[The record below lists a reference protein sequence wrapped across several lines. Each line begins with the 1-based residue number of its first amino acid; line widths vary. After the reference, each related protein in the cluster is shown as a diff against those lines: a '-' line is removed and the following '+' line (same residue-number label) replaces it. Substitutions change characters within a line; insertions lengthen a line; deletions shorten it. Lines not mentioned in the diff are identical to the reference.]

1 MTKVYISEDLGLLK
15 KQHEKEPEAEYW
27 LLNGEDDVVYPD
39 WINCDEDTFTEPLRE
54 YAKLPQVMTKIFE
67 KHPVKEIIGSV
78 NVPVLDENEQP
89 VLNEDGTVKVTVD
102 EGVVMT
108 EMTFEYEV
116 LTHDK
121 ELYVMEYYVCD
132 ENCIQE
138 QE

>member
-1 MTKVYISEDLGLLK
+1 MTKVYISEDLGLLE

-27 LLNGEDDVVYPD
+27 LLNGEDDVVYPE
-39 WINCDEDTFTEPLRE
+39 WINYDEDTFTEPLRE

-67 KHPVKEIIGSV
+67 KHPVKEKIGSV

-89 VLNEDGTVKVTVD
+89 VLNEDGTIKVTVD

-121 ELYVMEYYVCD
+121 ELYAMKYYVCD